1 MPSEFNCPTNCGTL
15 SIDEDRL
22 ANVGGVAANRAIT
35 KYSCPE
41 LHQIGDILGLAMRG
55 SVRVVQMCF
64 YLKMS
69 FSHDGLSFPFTF
81 CSRRNRYGGIA
92 KKSNERVREQIQV
105 SIYRRGVLTTDQAM
119 RRKAE

>member
-22 ANVGGVAANRAIT
+22 ANAGGVAANRAIT

-92 KKSNERVREQIQV
+92 KERQRKGKRTNT
-105 SIYRRGVLTTDQAM
+105 SINLQERCAYDRSGDEAQG
-119 RRKAE
+119 